1 MAKTTTSSLAQSLT
15 GSSVATLKALSLL
28 SQAIA
33 AKVSPPTT
41 SYADA
46 YQSWPQQPRICC
58 RRCIR
63 CCGRLDDVDPVVRV
77 FIFTIKKYSTNK
89 FISMIV

>member
-46 YQSWPQQPRICC
+46 YQSWPQQPRPPLQSLHLWICC
-58 RRCIR
+58 RHCIR

-77 FIFTIKKYSTNK
+77 LFLQ
-89 FISMIV
+89 